1 MSAAE
6 ETTGESRAGVE
17 GNRRMPPATLG
28 CIRTAGRHGMQ
39 IGRPRR
45 LPIYHWRNG
54 YKIGRPATKIDGISD
69 GTRAYHT
76 ELNYWFY

>member
-1 MSAAE
+1 
-6 ETTGESRAGVE
+6 
-17 GNRRMPPATLG
+17 
-28 CIRTAGRHGMQ
+28 MQ

-76 ELNYWFY
+76 ELNYWFYWIYSTQCDCRFPQPAKSTA